1 MFPLQEN
8 EHVTMYVRRH
18 WIWLALEALKAGLLF
33 LVPVLIAWFLSGQV
47 VSTYTMFNYPISDLL
62 DLFIYMWAIF
72 CWIYFADRFT
82 KYALNFWVLTN
93 KRLVESEHAMLFSR
107 KLSTL
112 PLETIED
119 ATVRF
124 EGVLEN
130 IIGFGSLSVQTAGTQ
145 REFIADDVADPEA
158 VKQAIFDARENLKQE
173 DREVTVM
180 NVDDV
185 LDETELRSQLDD
197 IYAKHEPALASQ
209 TINIPKY
216 SENSESPELS
226 ILIPEPVEVSAN
238 NFSFPKDQETF
249 NYDWANVD
257 KSQKADVRNVE
268 EDIEINEALKKN
280 TDKALRY

>member
-18 WIWLALEALKAGLLF
+18 WIWLAFEAFKAALLF

-47 VSTYTMFNYPISDLL
+47 VSTYTIFNYPVGDLL
-62 DLFIYMWAIF
+62 SLFIYVWAIF

-119 ATVRF
+119 ATVKF
-124 EGVLEN
+124 EGILEN

-185 LDETELRSQLDD
+185 LDEAELRNQLDN
-197 IYAKHEPALASQ
+197 IYAKHEPAPTSQ

-216 SENSESPELS
+216 PENRESSEIPMPES
-226 ILIPEPVEVSAN
+226 VEVDSN
-238 NFSFPKDQETF
+238 NFSFPKDQESF

-268 EDIEINEALKKN
+268 EDVEINEALKKN
-280 TDKALRY
+280 TDNALRY

>member
-1 MFPLQEN
+1 
-8 EHVTMYVRRH
+8 
-18 WIWLALEALKAGLLF
+18 
-33 LVPVLIAWFLSGQV
+33 
-47 VSTYTMFNYPISDLL
+47 
-62 DLFIYMWAIF
+62 
-72 CWIYFADRFT
+72 
-82 KYALNFWVLTN
+82 
-93 KRLVESEHAMLFSR
+93 MLFSR

-119 ATVRF
+119 ATVKF

-173 DREVTVM
+173 EREVTVM

-185 LDETELRSQLDD
+185 LDEAELRSQLDN
-197 IYAKHEPALASQ
+197 IYAKHEPIVKSQ

-216 SENSESPELS
+216 SENRDSLELS
-226 ILIPEPVEVSAN
+226 MSEPVEVNSN
-238 NFSFPKDQETF
+238 KFSFPKDQESF

-268 EDIEINEALKKN
+268 EDVEINEALKKN
-280 TDKALRY
+280 TDNALRY

>member
-18 WIWLALEALKAGLLF
+18 WIWLALEAFKAALLF
-33 LVPVLIAWFLSGQV
+33 LAPVLMAWFLSGQV
-47 VSTYTMFNYPISDLL
+47 ISTYTIFNYPVGDLL
-62 DLFIYMWAIF
+62 SLFIYVWAIF

-119 ATVRF
+119 ATVKF

-158 VKQAIFDARENLKQE
+158 VKQAIFDARENLKHE

-185 LDETELRSQLDD
+185 LNETELRSQLDN
-197 IYAKHEPALASQ
+197 IYAKQESATSSQ

-216 SENSESPELS
+216 SENRESPELS
-226 ILIPEPVEVSAN
+226 ISEPVEVNNN
-238 NFSFPKDQETF
+238 NFSFPKDQESF

-257 KSQKADVRNVE
+257 KSQKADLRNIQ
-268 EDIEINEALKKN
+268 EDVEINEALKKN
-280 TDKALRY
+280 TDNALRY